1 MDIPEEE
8 VRTVDATVA
17 HPYTVEKYS
26 DDDEDPYLERE
37 DINEEEIITLNTVS
51 NNHPHKG
58 EEYGEDDKDIYL
70 EMKNIDKGKTL
81 QLDSATSVVPH
92 DGEEYDDDDEDIDD
106 VEEIGP
112 PSTVKENLDMVEI
125 ELQNIQLLEEESH
138 PKMQRILLIPS
149 GTQVTSPFDPI
160 NVGLDEVMQN
170 HPRIVYM
177 PTITITTT
185 TPSQHTT
192 ITSSTTTTP
201 DVLTTTPISW

>member
-1 MDIPEEE
+1 MTKQTKNTISYDTIDKNRSGRNAETITAILQIIPEKQEPSSNRLTSQPIINDDDIFLDIPEEE

-106 VEEIGP
+106 VEEIGT
-112 PSTVKENLDMVEI
+112 PSTVKDY
-125 ELQNIQLLEEESH
+125 
-138 PKMQRILLIPS
+138 LIS
-149 GTQVTSPFDPI
+149 R
-160 NVGLDEVMQN
+160 N
-170 HPRIVYM
+170 
-177 PTITITTT
+177 
-185 TPSQHTT
+185 
-192 ITSSTTTTP
+192 
-201 DVLTTTPISW
+201 